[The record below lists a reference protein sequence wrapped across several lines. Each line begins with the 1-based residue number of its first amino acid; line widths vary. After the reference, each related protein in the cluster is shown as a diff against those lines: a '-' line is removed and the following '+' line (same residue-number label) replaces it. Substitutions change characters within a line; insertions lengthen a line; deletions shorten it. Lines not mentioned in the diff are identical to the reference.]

1 MSVKSTMQFEIAA
14 QPAAVV
20 AALVAVEDL
29 PTWSGPHKSVS
40 VESRHADGRPHHVRA
55 DFGAVGLTDHQ
66 VSVMIWDG
74 DARMTWT
81 LTESTMQSVQTG
93 SYTFTATPT
102 GTRIDF
108 ELEIG
113 PKVPLPGFIVK
124 KVVKIAM
131 DTASKGL
138 TKYVASRTTS
148 HADTQQ
154 IG

>member
-14 QPAAVV
+14 RPAAVV

-29 PTWSGPHKSVS
+29 PSWSGPHKTVT
-40 VESRHADGRPHHVRA
+40 VESRHDDGRPHRVRA
-55 DFGAVGLTDHQ
+55 DVGAVGLTDHQ
-66 VSVMIWDG
+66 VSDMVWHG
-74 DARMTWT
+74 DSRMTWT
-81 LTESTMQSVQTG
+81 LVEATMQSVQTG

-124 KVVKIAM
+124 KIVKIAM

-138 TKYVASRTTS
+138 TKYVESRAVSEAS
-148 HADTQQ
+148 AQ
-154 IG
+154 